1 MENNLQGREYFFS
14 NAKYLKLDIP
24 VPYEDIRKEAELLK
38 DRFIEYRGKDSN
50 GWLSLPII
58 GKSSSEPN
66 SWQSYFTSAADAI
79 PYMKPTDMAERCPV
93 TLGWLNTVYP
103 SKMYARVRFM
113 LLKPGGVVDFHR
125 DTEHMVL
132 GATNVAIT
140 NPKGCA
146 WHWKDG
152 ESLEFTPGDAYAM
165 NIGYEHSI
173 RNNSQEDRYHIIVH
187 HYDSTD
193 EWKKLIT
200 DAMDKHETQGNFLYS
215 TELF

>member
-1 MENNLQGREYFFS
+1 MIYGREYIFS
-14 NAKYLKLDIP
+14 NAKYLKLDIQ
-24 VPYEDIRKEAELLK
+24 VPHEAIHKEIELVK
-38 DRFIEYRGKDSN
+38 DKFIEYRSKDAA
-50 GWLSLPII
+50 GWYSLPII
-58 GKSSSEPN
+58 GKSAAEPN
-66 SWQSYFTSAADAI
+66 SWQSYFPTAADAI
-79 PYMKPTDMAERCPV
+79 PFMKWTEISDLCPV
-93 TLGWLNTVYP
+93 TTNWLKNVYP

-113 LLKPGGVVDFHR
+113 LLKPGGVIDFHK

-152 ESLEFTPGDAYAM
+152 ESLEFNPGDAYAM
-165 NIGYEHSI
+165 NLGYEHSI

-187 HYDSTD
+187 HYDSTL
-193 EWKKLIT
+193 EWKKMIT
-200 DAMDKHETQGNFLYS
+200 DAMEKNETQGYFLYS